1 MIYDKVLS
9 ENDRLE
15 LFSLYKKRFFDG
27 ESVQNISSTD
37 TKTISEGSAIGT
49 LVGNLNASDQDS
61 SDFTFSLVQGDGS
74 NDLNN
79 SYFTVSGTQ
88 LLVNNSEI
96 DFETTPS
103 LNIYVQASDGV
114 NIFAK
119 ALTVSVTNINEAPT
133 DIGISSTTFLETVS
147 ASSTIATLSVVDS
160 DTNETHIFTLI
171 DGDGSND
178 ADNSSFTISGTS
190 LIINS
195 TPDYETKT
203 SYNLFINVNDGVND
217 YAKSFSVSV
226 TDVNELPTDIGLSSS
241 TIYENTSLPSLIG
254 NLSTVDSDLT
264 NTYSYTLANSGDNLD
279 DDNGSFTISG
289 TSLILNSS
297 PDYETKASYNIYINV
312 NDGANNYAKAFTVS
326 VTNIN
331 EAPTNLG
338 ITSNTINSDAFK
350 FNGTNS
356 YIEIPYADVN
366 HPAEFTIELWVRLD
380 QSTNDFQSPLSSRYG
395 SAPWNNLSGYNFYAV
410 NGLEK
415 WSFTGGSGSWES
427 IDTSPS
433 INGEIYDG
441 NTLKFGIWTHLA
453 STYDGTTYRLYVN
466 GILVGSKTAGYSRV
480 GFNSIPARPLR
491 IGAGRTEGS
500 ATYFFNGAVDEVRI
514 WNYAR
519 TQTQINYNKSFNLSG
534 QESGLV
540 SYYQFESG
548 TATNKTGVNGTNGT
562 LYNSPTTVSG
572 TVLFPTSGSNSGTV
586 DEESSI
592 GTLVGYLIANDPDT
606 ANLTYSLVS
615 GNGSNDQHNS
625 LFTVSGNQLLV
636 ASSTISYDTTTSL
649 NVNLGVSDGQNTL
662 TKSFQIAVND
672 LNRAP
677 TNIVLSSNTVTE
689 NASPSTV
696 IGTLSS
702 VDSDTTDT
710 TSFTLAESGDAQD
723 DDNGSFT
730 ISGTS
735 LILNSSPDYETKDS
749 YSIYINVND
758 GANNYTKAFT
768 VSVTNINEAPTDLSF
783 EASASFIEYLVVGGG
798 GAGGYGNSNEGGG
811 GGGAGGYLTGTLSST
826 SGITYTITVGTGGT
840 GVNNTNSPGGNGGS
854 SSIAGQGITT
864 ITALGGGGGGGCNS
878 SGATGASGGGGSGCG
893 SDRPGASGTAGQG
906 NSGGKGRWIN
916 NSPGQGNGG
925 GGGGAS
931 SAGARGQDRTQ
942 GTLGGGGAGT
952 SSDISGSS
960 VTYAAGGDGG
970 PGGPGRTF
978 AASNETGNTGNGGD
992 GGTNRIGGNGANGIV
1007 IIRYL
1012 GNPIATGGII
1022 TQSGGYTIHTFTQV
1036 GNSSI
1041 AFQGGSGSSSSTS
1054 IDEEVSIGTEVG
1066 TLTAT
1071 DSDTTNLTY
1080 SLVSGDG
1087 SNDQHNSLFS
1097 ISGNQLL
1104 VAGNIDYETNS
1115 TLNIYVQVSDGE
1127 NTYEKAMIINVNDV
1141 KEVTSIQVNDI
1152 IKTFGDADFDLS
1164 ATSSNT
1170 GAFTYTVTDQNIA
1183 TVNGSTV
1190 TIVGAGSTS
1199 ITVVQAEDDNFASS
1213 TATFTLTV
1221 NKTDLIISLE
1231 DISKT
1236 YGDDDFNLSASSSS
1250 TGAYTYSVTNQNI
1263 ATLNGNTLTIVGAGS
1278 TSITVSQAAD
1288 NNYNTA
1294 SKTINLSVA
1303 KGTPVLSFND
1313 VVKNYGDTSFT
1324 IEAQSQTSSGSLTF
1338 SSSDNS
1344 VVSISGSTATV
1355 NGAGSSII
1363 TVTQS
1368 ETANYNTTT
1377 TSFTITVNKI
1387 DPTLSEFSNVTK
1399 TFGDPS
1405 FEITPPIKNNDN
1417 TGVFTYS
1424 SSDPSIASINNNN
1437 LTINGAGFVVLTA
1450 NLALDNNYN
1459 SGSISTNVTVEKA
1472 NQTISIGALP
1482 ENQPLKDFNSIP
1494 LSASSSSNAPIVV
1507 SLAQGSAASLSGGVG
1522 SYSLVSI
1529 QQTGIVTITFTTD
1542 DSNNPNY
1549 KTVSTT
1555 LSINVV
1561 KSNQSVSYSNNP
1573 PSQITYSENLS
1584 ITLGA
1589 SASSGLA
1596 PEYAIVSGD
1605 NASLNN
1611 NILSIN
1617 DTGQITVEASQPG
1630 DVNYNPAVPITS
1642 IINVIQAPTTL
1653 SSLSVPNKTMQ
1664 DDDFYLTPVVSNRTG
1679 DIIYT
1684 SSDPQVAIVS
1694 GTLVRIIGVGDAT
1707 ITATQNANSKYL
1719 SAEISANFTITI
1731 GDSDGDGIVDVSDNC
1746 DFVVN
1751 PEQLD
1756 TDGDGIGDL
1765 CDPDLD
1771 GDGVTNEL
1779 DNCPMDYN
1787 PDQAN
1792 NDNDSSGDICDND
1805 DDNDGYSDIQDFFP
1819 FDPNEWLDTDRDGIG
1834 NNADTDD
1841 DNDKYLDTDDAF
1853 PLNPREW
1860 IDTDGDGIG
1869 NNKDKD
1875 DDNDG
1880 VEDKKDA
1887 FPLDESEHTDTD
1899 KDGIGN
1905 NSDQD
1910 DDGDGYLDDHEIECN
1925 SDPLSRY
1932 KKPRD
1937 YDDDMIPDCIDLD
1950 DDNDGC
1956 PDEEDILPLNE
1967 KECLDTDGDGIPD
1980 GLDFDA
1986 DNDGVLDFNDDFPLD
2001 PNESKDTDGD
2011 GIGDNEDRDDNNDG
2025 FPEDPITNGNGE
2037 QVIPLFVSELL
2048 TPNEPGEESVWK
2060 IINIEKYPSMNVK
2073 VYNPNGII
2081 MFESWNYQNDWT
2093 GTGKDGKPLPTGP
2106 YFYRIDR
2113 ANETTVEEG
2122 WMYIFN

>member
-1 MIYDKVLS
+1 ML
-9 ENDRLE
+9 LH
-15 LFSLYKKRFFDG
+15 
-27 ESVQNISSTD
+27 STV
-37 TKTISEGSAIGT
+37 IGT
-49 LVGNLNASDQDS
+49 LS
-61 SDFTFSLVQGDGS
+61 S
-74 NDLNN
+74 
-79 SYFTVSGTQ
+79 
-88 LLVNNSEI
+88 
-96 DFETTPS
+96 
-103 LNIYVQASDGV
+103 
-114 NIFAK
+114 
-119 ALTVSVTNINEAPT
+119 
-133 DIGISSTTFLETVS
+133 
-147 ASSTIATLSVVDS
+147 VDS
-160 DTNETHIFTLI
+160 DTTDTTSFTL
-171 DGDGSND
+171 
-178 ADNSSFTISGTS
+178 AD
-190 LIINS
+190 
-195 TPDYETKT
+195 
-203 SYNLFINVNDGVND
+203 
-217 YAKSFSVSV
+217 
-226 TDVNELPTDIGLSSS
+226 
-241 TIYENTSLPSLIG
+241 
-254 NLSTVDSDLT
+254 
-264 NTYSYTLANSGDNLD
+264 SGDAQD

-312 NDGANNYAKAFTVS
+312 NDGANNYA
-326 VTNIN
+326 
-331 EAPTNLG
+331 
-338 ITSNTINSDAFK
+338 
-350 FNGTNS
+350 
-356 YIEIPYADVN
+356 
-366 HPAEFTIELWVRLD
+366 
-380 QSTNDFQSPLSSRYG
+380 
-395 SAPWNNLSGYNFYAV
+395 
-410 NGLEK
+410 
-415 WSFTGGSGSWES
+415 
-427 IDTSPS
+427 
-433 INGEIYDG
+433 
-441 NTLKFGIWTHLA
+441 
-453 STYDGTTYRLYVN
+453 
-466 GILVGSKTAGYSRV
+466 
-480 GFNSIPARPLR
+480 
-491 IGAGRTEGS
+491 
-500 ATYFFNGAVDEVRI
+500 
-514 WNYAR
+514 
-519 TQTQINYNKSFNLSG
+519 
-534 QESGLV
+534 
-540 SYYQFESG
+540 
-548 TATNKTGVNGTNGT
+548 
-562 LYNSPTTVSG
+562 
-572 TVLFPTSGSNSGTV
+572 
-586 DEESSI
+586 
-592 GTLVGYLIANDPDT
+592 
-606 ANLTYSLVS
+606 
-615 GNGSNDQHNS
+615 
-625 LFTVSGNQLLV
+625 
-636 ASSTISYDTTTSL
+636 
-649 NVNLGVSDGQNTL
+649 
-662 TKSFQIAVND
+662 
-672 LNRAP
+672 
-677 TNIVLSSNTVTE
+677 
-689 NASPSTV
+689 
-696 IGTLSS
+696 
-702 VDSDTTDT
+702 
-710 TSFTLAESGDAQD
+710 
-723 DDNGSFT
+723 
-730 ISGTS
+730 
-735 LILNSSPDYETKDS
+735 
-749 YSIYINVND
+749 
-758 GANNYTKAFT
+758 KAFT

-811 GGGAGGYLTGTLSST
+811 GGGAGGYLTGTISST
-826 SGITYTITVGTGGT
+826 SGITYTITVGAGGT

-864 ITALGGGGGGGCNS
+864 VTALGGGGGGGCNT
-878 SGATGASGGGGSGCG
+878 SGVTGGSGGGGSGCG
-893 SDRPGASGTAGQG
+893 TDRPGASGTAGQG

-916 NSPGQGNGG
+916 NSPGNGNGG

-931 SAGARGQDRTQ
+931 SAGARGQDRTR

-952 SSDISGSS
+952 SNGISGSS
-960 VTYAAGGDGG
+960 VIYAAGGDGG

-1007 IIRYL
+1007 IIRYQ
-1012 GNPIATGGII
+1012 GNPIATGGTI

-1080 SLVSGDG
+1080 SLVSGNG
-1087 SNDQHNSLFS
+1087 TNDQHNSLFTV
-1097 ISGNQLL
+1097 SGTQLI
-1104 VAGNIDYETNS
+1104 VAGNIDYETNA

-1127 NTYEKAMIINVNDV
+1127 NTYQKAMT
-1141 KEVTSIQVNDI
+1141 VTVNDI
-1152 IKTFGDADFDLS
+1152 KETPSIIVSDLIKTFDDDNFDLS
-1164 ATSSNT
+1164 ATSSST
-1170 GAFTYTVTDQNIA
+1170 GAFTYTVTDQNVA
-1183 TVNGSTV
+1183 TVNGNTV

-1199 ITVVQAEDDNFASS
+1199 ITVTQDEDNNFAAA

-1221 NKTDLIISLE
+1221 NKADPTISLA

-1236 YGDDDFNLSASSSS
+1236 YGDANFNLSASSSS
-1250 TGAYTYSVTNQNI
+1250 TGAFTYTIADQNI
-1263 ATLNGNTLTIVGAGS
+1263 ATINGVAVGIEGAGS
-1278 TSITVSQAAD
+1278 TSITVTQAAD

-1294 SKTINLSVA
+1294 SKTINLSTNTNNLSVA
-1303 KGTPVLSFND
+1303 KAAPVLSFNN

-1324 IEAQSQTSSGSLTF
+1324 IEAQSQTSSGTLSYT
-1338 SSSDNS
+1338 SADNS

-1368 ETANYNTTT
+1368 ETANYNATT

-1387 DPTLSEFSNVTK
+1387 DPTLSGFSNVTK

-1405 FEITPPIKNNDN
+1405 FEITPPTKNNDN

-1424 SSDPSIASINNNN
+1424 SSDPSIVSINNNN
-1437 LTINGAGFVVLTA
+1437 LTINGAGSVVLTA
-1450 NLALDNNYN
+1450 NLASDNNYN
-1459 SGSISTNVTVEKA
+1459 SGSITTNITVEKA

-1507 SLAQGSAASLSGGVG
+1507 TLAQGSAASLSGGIG

-1611 NILSIN
+1611 NVLSIN
-1617 DTGQITVEASQPG
+1617 DTGQITVEASQSG
-1630 DVNYNPAVPITS
+1630 DANYNPAVPITS

-1653 SSLSVPNKTMQ
+1653 SGLSVPDKTMQ
-1664 DDDFYLTPVVSNRTG
+1664 DDDFYLTPAVSNRPG
-1679 DIIYT
+1679 DIIYI
-1684 SSDPQVAIVS
+1684 SSNPQVAIVS

-1719 SAEISANFTITI
+1719 SAQISANFTITI

-1765 CDPDLD
+1765 CDPDMD

-1787 PDQAN
+1787 PDQSN
-1792 NDNDSSGDICDND
+1792 NDNDSRGDICDTD

-1834 NNADTDD
+1834 NNTDTDD
-1841 DNDKYLDTDDAF
+1841 DNDSYLDDEDAF
-1853 PLNPREW
+1853 PIDPREW
-1860 IDTDGDGIG
+1860 LDTDGDGIG

-1880 VEDKKDA
+1880 VEDRRDA
-1887 FPLDESEHTDTD
+1887 FPLDENEHLDTD
-1899 KDGIGN
+1899 QDGIGN
-1905 NSDQD
+1905 NADEDDDEDGYKDQD
-1910 DDGDGYLDDHEIECN
+1910 EIECG
-1925 SDPLSRY
+1925 SDPL
-1932 KKPRD
+1932 KKYRKPKD
-1937 YDDDMIPDCIDLD
+1937 YDNDFIPDCIDLD

-1956 PDEEDILPLNE
+1956 LDEEDILPLNE
-1967 KECLDTDGDGIPD
+1967 NECLDTDGDGIPD
-1980 GLDFDA
+1980 NSDYDA
-1986 DNDGVLDFNDDFPLD
+1986 DNDGVSNFNDDFPLD

-2011 GIGDNEDRDDNNDG
+2011 GIGDNEDKDDNNDG
-2025 FPEDPITNGNGE
+2025 FPEDPILNDFDE
-2037 QVIPLFVSELL
+2037 EVIPLFVSELL
-2048 TPNEPGEESVWK
+2048 TPNEPGEESVWR
-2060 IINIEKYPSMNVK
+2060 IINIDKYSSANVK
-2073 VYNPNGII
+2073 VYSPAGII
-2081 MFESWNYQNDWT
+2081 VFESWNYQNDWK
-2093 GTGKDGKPLPTGP
+2093 GTDKNGNPLPSGP

-2122 WMYIFN
+2122 WIYIFN

>member
-1 MIYDKVLS
+1 M
-9 ENDRLE
+9 
-15 LFSLYKKRFFDG
+15 
-27 ESVQNISSTD
+27 
-37 TKTISEGSAIGT
+37 
-49 LVGNLNASDQDS
+49 
-61 SDFTFSLVQGDGS
+61 
-74 NDLNN
+74 
-79 SYFTVSGTQ
+79 
-88 LLVNNSEI
+88 
-96 DFETTPS
+96 
-103 LNIYVQASDGV
+103 
-114 NIFAK
+114 
-119 ALTVSVTNINEAPT
+119 
-133 DIGISSTTFLETVS
+133 
-147 ASSTIATLSVVDS
+147 
-160 DTNETHIFTLI
+160 
-171 DGDGSND
+171 
-178 ADNSSFTISGTS
+178 
-190 LIINS
+190 
-195 TPDYETKT
+195 
-203 SYNLFINVNDGVND
+203 
-217 YAKSFSVSV
+217 
-226 TDVNELPTDIGLSSS
+226 
-241 TIYENTSLPSLIG
+241 
-254 NLSTVDSDLT
+254 
-264 NTYSYTLANSGDNLD
+264 
-279 DDNGSFTISG
+279 
-289 TSLILNSS
+289 ILNSS

-312 NDGANNYAKAFTVS
+312 NDGANNYA
-326 VTNIN
+326 
-331 EAPTNLG
+331 
-338 ITSNTINSDAFK
+338 
-350 FNGTNS
+350 
-356 YIEIPYADVN
+356 
-366 HPAEFTIELWVRLD
+366 
-380 QSTNDFQSPLSSRYG
+380 
-395 SAPWNNLSGYNFYAV
+395 
-410 NGLEK
+410 
-415 WSFTGGSGSWES
+415 
-427 IDTSPS
+427 
-433 INGEIYDG
+433 
-441 NTLKFGIWTHLA
+441 
-453 STYDGTTYRLYVN
+453 
-466 GILVGSKTAGYSRV
+466 
-480 GFNSIPARPLR
+480 
-491 IGAGRTEGS
+491 
-500 ATYFFNGAVDEVRI
+500 
-514 WNYAR
+514 
-519 TQTQINYNKSFNLSG
+519 
-534 QESGLV
+534 
-540 SYYQFESG
+540 
-548 TATNKTGVNGTNGT
+548 
-562 LYNSPTTVSG
+562 
-572 TVLFPTSGSNSGTV
+572 
-586 DEESSI
+586 
-592 GTLVGYLIANDPDT
+592 
-606 ANLTYSLVS
+606 
-615 GNGSNDQHNS
+615 
-625 LFTVSGNQLLV
+625 
-636 ASSTISYDTTTSL
+636 
-649 NVNLGVSDGQNTL
+649 
-662 TKSFQIAVND
+662 
-672 LNRAP
+672 
-677 TNIVLSSNTVTE
+677 
-689 NASPSTV
+689 
-696 IGTLSS
+696 
-702 VDSDTTDT
+702 
-710 TSFTLAESGDAQD
+710 
-723 DDNGSFT
+723 
-730 ISGTS
+730 
-735 LILNSSPDYETKDS
+735 
-749 YSIYINVND
+749 
-758 GANNYTKAFT
+758 KAFT

-826 SGITYTITVGTGGT
+826 SGITYTITVGAGGT

-864 ITALGGGGGGGCNS
+864 VTALGGGGGGGCGT

-960 VTYAAGGDGG
+960 VIYAAGGDGG

-1097 ISGNQLL
+1097 VSGNQLL

-1127 NTYEKAMIINVNDV
+1127 NTYEKAMIVNVNDI

-1250 TGAYTYSVTNQNI
+1250 TGAFTYSVTDQNI

-1303 KGTPVLSFND
+1303 KATPVLSFND

-1344 VVSISGSTATV
+1344 VVSISGSTAMV

-1387 DPTLSEFSNVTK
+1387 DPTLSGFSNVTK

-1405 FEITPPIKNNDN
+1405 FEITPPTKNNDN

-1437 LTINGAGFVVLTA
+1437 LTINGAGSVVLTA
-1450 NLALDNNYN
+1450 NLGLDNNYN

-1573 PSQITYSENLS
+1573 PSEITYSENLS

-1589 SASSGLA
+1589 SASSGLV
-1596 PEYAIVSGD
+1596 PEYEIVSGD
-1605 NASLNN
+1605 NASLND

-1792 NDNDSSGDICDND
+1792 NDNDSSGDICDSD

-1819 FDPNEWLDTDRDGIG
+1819 FDPNEWSDTDRDGIG

-1937 YDDDMIPDCIDLD
+1937 YDNDFIPDCIDLD

-2025 FPEDPITNGNGE
+2025 FPEDPILNDYDE
-2037 QVIPLFVSELL
+2037 EVIPLFVSELL

>member
-1 MIYDKVLS
+1 MDKIPLLKHS
-9 ENDRLE
+9 KLQLMMLIE
-15 LFSLYKKRFFDG
+15 LLL
-27 ESVQNISSTD
+27 I
-37 TKTISEGSAIGT
+37 
-49 LVGNLNASDQDS
+49 
-61 SDFTFSLVQGDGS
+61 SDFPQI
-74 NDLNN
+74 
-79 SYFTVSGTQ
+79 Q
-88 LLVNNSEI
+88 LLKMLLH
-96 DFETTPS
+96 PQS
-103 LNIYVQASDGV
+103 LEHY
-114 NIFAK
+114 
-119 ALTVSVTNINEAPT
+119 
-133 DIGISSTTFLETVS
+133 
-147 ASSTIATLSVVDS
+147 
-160 DTNETHIFTLI
+160 HRLI
-171 DGDGSND
+171 Q
-178 ADNSSFTISGTS
+178 I
-190 LIINS
+190 
-195 TPDYETKT
+195 
-203 SYNLFINVNDGVND
+203 
-217 YAKSFSVSV
+217 
-226 TDVNELPTDIGLSSS
+226 LPTLLVLL
-241 TIYENTSLPSLIG
+241 LP
-254 NLSTVDSDLT
+254 D
-264 NTYSYTLANSGDNLD
+264 SGDAQD

-331 EAPTNLG
+331 EAPTDLSFTG
-338 ITSNTINSDAFK
+338 AEFITDGMILHLDAGNSNSYSGSGSTWYDLSGNNNHATINGPTFSNSQIKHFVFDGSDDEVSSMNLSTYTNLTIEVWYYDNRTPGQYDLLTYNGNSGSYTFTNNNFRTDGNGMGAAN
-350 FNGTNS
+350 FNGTIQISNQWVQFVYVKNS
-356 YIEIPYADVN
+356 KVFINNTP
-366 HPAEFTIELWVRLD
+366 
-380 QSTNDFQSPLSSRYG
+380 TNKS
-395 SAPWNNLSGYNFYAV
+395 
-410 NGLEK
+410 
-415 WSFTGGSGSWES
+415 SGSDNPYGQLKIGDARSDVGQHWDGKIALVRVYNRS
-427 IDTSPS
+427 LTDQ
-433 INGEIYDG
+433 EI
-441 NTLKFGIWTHLA
+441 
-453 STYDGTTYRLYVN
+453 
-466 GILVGSKTAGYSRV
+466 
-480 GFNSIPARPLR
+480 
-491 IGAGRTEGS
+491 
-500 ATYFFNGAVDEVRI
+500 
-514 WNYAR
+514 
-519 TQTQINYNKSFNLSG
+519 
-534 QESGLV
+534 
-540 SYYQFESG
+540 
-548 TATNKTGVNGTNGT
+548 
-562 LYNSPTTVSG
+562 
-572 TVLFPTSGSNSGTV
+572 
-586 DEESSI
+586 
-592 GTLVGYLIANDPDT
+592 
-606 ANLTYSLVS
+606 
-615 GNGSNDQHNS
+615 
-625 LFTVSGNQLLV
+625 
-636 ASSTISYDTTTSL
+636 
-649 NVNLGVSDGQNTL
+649 
-662 TKSFQIAVND
+662 
-672 LNRAP
+672 
-677 TNIVLSSNTVTE
+677 SSNYDDF
-689 NASPSTV
+689 NAV
-696 IGTLSS
+696 
-702 VDSDTTDT
+702 
-710 TSFTLAESGDAQD
+710 
-723 DDNGSFT
+723 
-730 ISGTS
+730 
-735 LILNSSPDYETKDS
+735 
-749 YSIYINVND
+749 
-758 GANNYTKAFT
+758 
-768 VSVTNINEAPTDLSF
+768 
-783 EASASFIEYLVVGGG
+783 
-798 GAGGYGNSNEGGG
+798 
-811 GGGAGGYLTGTLSST
+811 
-826 SGITYTITVGTGGT
+826 
-840 GVNNTNSPGGNGGS
+840 
-854 SSIAGQGITT
+854 
-864 ITALGGGGGGGCNS
+864 
-878 SGATGASGGGGSGCG
+878 
-893 SDRPGASGTAGQG
+893 
-906 NSGGKGRWIN
+906 IN
-916 NSPGQGNGG
+916 NGQT
-925 GGGGAS
+925 S
-931 SAGARGQDRTQ
+931 SA
-942 GTLGGGGAGT
+942 
-952 SSDISGSS
+952 
-960 VTYAAGGDGG
+960 
-970 PGGPGRTF
+970 
-978 AASNETGNTGNGGD
+978 
-992 GGTNRIGGNGANGIV
+992 
-1007 IIRYL
+1007 
-1012 GNPIATGGII
+1012 
-1022 TQSGGYTIHTFTQV
+1022 
-1036 GNSSI
+1036 
-1041 AFQGGSGSSSSTS
+1041 SGSSSSTS

-1127 NTYEKAMIINVNDV
+1127 NTYEKAMIVNVNDV

-1221 NKTDLIISLE
+1221 NKTDSTITLS

-1250 TGAYTYSVTNQNI
+1250 TGAFTYTVTDQNI

-1368 ETANYNTTT
+1368 ETANYNATT

-1405 FEITPPIKNNDN
+1405 FEITPPTKNNDN

-1437 LTINGAGFVVLTA
+1437 LTINGAGSVVLTA
-1450 NLALDNNYN
+1450 NLGLDNNYN

-1792 NDNDSSGDICDND
+1792 NDNDSSGDICDSD

-1819 FDPNEWLDTDRDGIG
+1819 FDPNEWSDTDRDGIG

-2025 FPEDPITNGNGE
+2025 FPEDPILNDYDE
-2037 QVIPLFVSELL
+2037 EVIPLFVSELL

-2060 IINIEKYPSMNVK
+2060 IINIDKYPSMNVK

>member
-1 MIYDKVLS
+1 
-9 ENDRLE
+9 
-15 LFSLYKKRFFDG
+15 
-27 ESVQNISSTD
+27 
-37 TKTISEGSAIGT
+37 
-49 LVGNLNASDQDS
+49 
-61 SDFTFSLVQGDGS
+61 
-74 NDLNN
+74 
-79 SYFTVSGTQ
+79 
-88 LLVNNSEI
+88 
-96 DFETTPS
+96 
-103 LNIYVQASDGV
+103 
-114 NIFAK
+114 
-119 ALTVSVTNINEAPT
+119 
-133 DIGISSTTFLETVS
+133 
-147 ASSTIATLSVVDS
+147 
-160 DTNETHIFTLI
+160 
-171 DGDGSND
+171 
-178 ADNSSFTISGTS
+178 
-190 LIINS
+190 
-195 TPDYETKT
+195 
-203 SYNLFINVNDGVND
+203 
-217 YAKSFSVSV
+217 
-226 TDVNELPTDIGLSSS
+226 
-241 TIYENTSLPSLIG
+241 
-254 NLSTVDSDLT
+254 
-264 NTYSYTLANSGDNLD
+264 
-279 DDNGSFTISG
+279 
-289 TSLILNSS
+289 
-297 PDYETKASYNIYINV
+297 
-312 NDGANNYAKAFTVS
+312 
-326 VTNIN
+326 
-331 EAPTNLG
+331 
-338 ITSNTINSDAFK
+338 
-350 FNGTNS
+350 
-356 YIEIPYADVN
+356 
-366 HPAEFTIELWVRLD
+366 
-380 QSTNDFQSPLSSRYG
+380 
-395 SAPWNNLSGYNFYAV
+395 
-410 NGLEK
+410 LEK

-592 GTLVGYLIANDPDT
+592 GTLVGYLMANDPDT
-606 ANLTYSLVS
+606 A
-615 GNGSNDQHNS
+615 D
-625 LFTVSGNQLLV
+625 
-636 ASSTISYDTTTSL
+636 
-649 NVNLGVSDGQNTL
+649 
-662 TKSFQIAVND
+662 
-672 LNRAP
+672 
-677 TNIVLSSNTVTE
+677 
-689 NASPSTV
+689 
-696 IGTLSS
+696 
-702 VDSDTTDT
+702 
-710 TSFTLAESGDAQD
+710 
-723 DDNGSFT
+723 
-730 ISGTS
+730 
-735 LILNSSPDYETKDS
+735 
-749 YSIYINVND
+749 
-758 GANNYTKAFT
+758 
-768 VSVTNINEAPTDLSF
+768 
-783 EASASFIEYLVVGGG
+783 
-798 GAGGYGNSNEGGG
+798 
-811 GGGAGGYLTGTLSST
+811 
-826 SGITYTITVGTGGT
+826 
-840 GVNNTNSPGGNGGS
+840 
-854 SSIAGQGITT
+854 
-864 ITALGGGGGGGCNS
+864 
-878 SGATGASGGGGSGCG
+878 
-893 SDRPGASGTAGQG
+893 
-906 NSGGKGRWIN
+906 
-916 NSPGQGNGG
+916 
-925 GGGGAS
+925 
-931 SAGARGQDRTQ
+931 
-942 GTLGGGGAGT
+942 
-952 SSDISGSS
+952 
-960 VTYAAGGDGG
+960 
-970 PGGPGRTF
+970 
-978 AASNETGNTGNGGD
+978 
-992 GGTNRIGGNGANGIV
+992 
-1007 IIRYL
+1007 
-1012 GNPIATGGII
+1012 
-1022 TQSGGYTIHTFTQV
+1022 
-1036 GNSSI
+1036 
-1041 AFQGGSGSSSSTS
+1041 
-1054 IDEEVSIGTEVG
+1054 
-1066 TLTAT
+1066 
-1071 DSDTTNLTY
+1071 LTY

-1087 SNDQHNSLFS
+1087 SNDQHNSLFTV
-1097 ISGNQLL
+1097 SGNQLL

-1199 ITVVQAEDDNFASS
+1199 ITVIQAEDDNFASS

-1250 TGAYTYSVTNQNI
+1250 TGAYTYTVTNQNI

-1368 ETANYNTTT
+1368 ETANYNATT
-1377 TSFTITVNKI
+1377 TSFSITVNKI

-1405 FEITPPIKNNDN
+1405 FEITPPTKNNDN

-1437 LTINGAGFVVLTA
+1437 LTINGAGSVVLTA
-1450 NLALDNNYN
+1450 NLGSDNNYN

-1589 SASSGLA
+1589 SASSGLV
-1596 PEYAIVSGD
+1596 PEYEIVSGD

-1664 DDDFYLTPVVSNRTG
+1664 DDDFYLTPVVSNRPG

-1792 NDNDSSGDICDND
+1792 NDNDSSGDICDSD

-1819 FDPNEWLDTDRDGIG
+1819 FDPNEWSDTDRDGIG

-1880 VEDKKDA
+1880 VEDRRDA

-1986 DNDGVLDFNDDFPLD
+1986 DNDGILDFNDDFPLD

-2025 FPEDPITNGNGE
+2025 FPEDPILNDYDE
-2037 QVIPLFVSELL
+2037 EVIPLFVSELL

-2060 IINIEKYPSMNVK
+2060 IINIEKFPSMNVK

-2093 GTGKDGKPLPTGP
+2093 GIGKDGKPLPTGP

>member
-1 MIYDKVLS
+1 MVATLTATDSDTTNLTY
-9 ENDRLE
+9 
-15 LFSLYKKRFFDG
+15 SLATG
-27 ESVQNISSTD
+27 NGTTD
-37 TKTISEGSAIGT
+37 QH
-49 LVGNLNASDQDS
+49 N
-61 SDFTFSLVQGDGS
+61 SL
-74 NDLNN
+74 
-79 SYFTVSGTQ
+79 FTVSGTQ
-88 LLVNNSEI
+88 LLVASSTI
-96 DFETTPS
+96 SYDTTTS
-103 LNIYVQASDGV
+103 LNVNLGVSDGQYTFTKAFQISV
-114 NIFAK
+114 NDVNRAPTNIALTSNTITENASPSTVIGILSSVDSDTTDTTSFTLADSGDAQDDDNGSFTISGTSLILNSSADYETKASYNIYINVNDGANNYAK
-119 ALTVSVTNINEAPT
+119 AFTVSVTNINEAPT
-133 DIGISSTTFLETVS
+133 DLSFTGAEFITDGLISHLDATNADSYNGSGNQWTDLSGNNNHGTLLNGVSFANNRVKTSNTGTGDRSGVRIGSLPILANDKSWTIVVKVTPRMNSGNILGLSSESNHAGWNAPVIPTAGGYLYPGIHNSHLQWSHPFNVDQEYEFVYSFNRSNNVNKFYIDGTLINTRTVAVNTGNRGTSYLFLGDDNPGCCADTSRGQSEDHAGDYERFLFYNRVLTDVEVQQLFGSSGSGSGTTTSTASFDEGSAVGTVVATLTATDSDTTNLTYSLVTGNGSNDQHNSLFTVS
-147 ASSTIATLSVVDS
+147 GNQLLVASSTISY
-160 DTNETHIFTLI
+160 DTTTSLNVNLGVS
-171 DGDGSND
+171 DGDN
-178 ADNSSFTISGTS
+178 
-190 LIINS
+190 LI
-195 TPDYETKT
+195 TKA
-203 SYNLFINVNDGVND
+203 FQIAVNDLNR
-217 YAKSFSVSV
+217 A
-226 TDVNELPTDIGLSSS
+226 PTDIGLTSN
-241 TIYENTSLPSLIG
+241 TITENASP
-254 NLSTVDSDLT
+254 STVIGTLSSVDLDT
-264 NTYSYTLANSGDNLD
+264 TDTSTFTLADSGDAQD

-331 EAPTNLG
+331 EAPTDLSFTG
-338 ITSNTINSDAFK
+338 AEFITDGMILHLDAANSNSYSGSGSTWYDLSGNNNHATINGPTFSNSQIKHFVFDGSDDEVSSMNLSTYTNLTIEVWYYDNRTPGQYDLLTYNGNSGSYTFTNNNFRTDGNGMGAAN
-350 FNGTNS
+350 FNGTSQISNQWVQFVYVKNS
-356 YIEIPYADVN
+356 KVFINNTP
-366 HPAEFTIELWVRLD
+366 
-380 QSTNDFQSPLSSRYG
+380 TNKS
-395 SAPWNNLSGYNFYAV
+395 
-410 NGLEK
+410 
-415 WSFTGGSGSWES
+415 SGSDNPYGQLKIGDARSDVGQHWDGKIALVRVYNRS
-427 IDTSPS
+427 LTDQ
-433 INGEIYDG
+433 EI
-441 NTLKFGIWTHLA
+441 
-453 STYDGTTYRLYVN
+453 
-466 GILVGSKTAGYSRV
+466 
-480 GFNSIPARPLR
+480 
-491 IGAGRTEGS
+491 
-500 ATYFFNGAVDEVRI
+500 
-514 WNYAR
+514 
-519 TQTQINYNKSFNLSG
+519 
-534 QESGLV
+534 
-540 SYYQFESG
+540 
-548 TATNKTGVNGTNGT
+548 
-562 LYNSPTTVSG
+562 
-572 TVLFPTSGSNSGTV
+572 
-586 DEESSI
+586 
-592 GTLVGYLIANDPDT
+592 
-606 ANLTYSLVS
+606 
-615 GNGSNDQHNS
+615 
-625 LFTVSGNQLLV
+625 
-636 ASSTISYDTTTSL
+636 
-649 NVNLGVSDGQNTL
+649 
-662 TKSFQIAVND
+662 
-672 LNRAP
+672 
-677 TNIVLSSNTVTE
+677 SSNYDDF
-689 NASPSTV
+689 NAV
-696 IGTLSS
+696 
-702 VDSDTTDT
+702 
-710 TSFTLAESGDAQD
+710 
-723 DDNGSFT
+723 
-730 ISGTS
+730 
-735 LILNSSPDYETKDS
+735 
-749 YSIYINVND
+749 
-758 GANNYTKAFT
+758 
-768 VSVTNINEAPTDLSF
+768 
-783 EASASFIEYLVVGGG
+783 
-798 GAGGYGNSNEGGG
+798 
-811 GGGAGGYLTGTLSST
+811 
-826 SGITYTITVGTGGT
+826 
-840 GVNNTNSPGGNGGS
+840 
-854 SSIAGQGITT
+854 
-864 ITALGGGGGGGCNS
+864 
-878 SGATGASGGGGSGCG
+878 
-893 SDRPGASGTAGQG
+893 
-906 NSGGKGRWIN
+906 IN
-916 NSPGQGNGG
+916 NGQT
-925 GGGGAS
+925 S
-931 SAGARGQDRTQ
+931 SA
-942 GTLGGGGAGT
+942 
-952 SSDISGSS
+952 
-960 VTYAAGGDGG
+960 
-970 PGGPGRTF
+970 
-978 AASNETGNTGNGGD
+978 
-992 GGTNRIGGNGANGIV
+992 
-1007 IIRYL
+1007 
-1012 GNPIATGGII
+1012 
-1022 TQSGGYTIHTFTQV
+1022 
-1036 GNSSI
+1036 
-1041 AFQGGSGSSSSTS
+1041 SGSSSSTS

-1071 DSDTTNLTY
+1071 DTDTTNLTY

-1127 NTYEKAMIINVNDV
+1127 NTYEKAMIVNVNDI

-1152 IKTFGDADFDLS
+1152 VKTFGDADFDLS

-1183 TVNGSTV
+1183 TVNGNTL
-1190 TIVGAGSTS
+1190 TIIGAGSTS
-1199 ITVVQAEDDNFASS
+1199 ITVIQAEDDNFASS

-1221 NKTDLIISLE
+1221 NKTDLTISLE

-1250 TGAYTYSVTNQNI
+1250 TGAFTYSVTDQNI

-1303 KGTPVLSFND
+1303 KATPVLSFND

-1368 ETANYNTTT
+1368 ETANYNATT

-1387 DPTLSEFSNVTK
+1387 DPTLSGFSNVTK

-1405 FEITPPIKNNDN
+1405 FEITPPTKNNDN

-1437 LTINGAGFVVLTA
+1437 LTINGAGSVVLTA
-1450 NLALDNNYN
+1450 NLGSDNNYN

-1605 NASLNN
+1605 NASLND

-1819 FDPNEWLDTDRDGIG
+1819 FDPNEWSDTDRDGIG

-1880 VEDKKDA
+1880 VEDRRDA

-1925 SDPLSRY
+1925 SDPLRRY

-1937 YDDDMIPDCIDLD
+1937 YDDDLIPDCIDLD

-2001 PNESKDTDGD
+2001 PNETKDTDGD

-2025 FPEDPITNGNGE
+2025 FPEDPILNDYDE
-2037 QVIPLFVSELL
+2037 EVIPLFVSELL